1 MCNARLSYFG
11 PENILEW
18 VLYVTSLLFVIPFS
32 PDCWSGFREVWQWE
46 VGAIAV
52 FLAWLELV
60 LIIRKLPR
68 FGIYVVMFTHIL
80 STFLQFFIVFI
91 LFLVGFAL
99 SFYMVLQNQVSLSAL
114 FILSHRFPGL
124 IG

>member
-1 MCNARLSYFG
+1 MKYRVNIVLLQLFQLCNARLSYFG

-68 FGIYVVMFTHIL
+68 FGIYVVMFK
-80 STFLQFFIVFI
+80 
-91 LFLVGFAL
+91 
-99 SFYMVLQNQVSLSAL
+99 
-114 FILSHRFPGL
+114 
-124 IG
+124 IGRASCRARV